1 MEVIKHKSYSWP
13 LETPE
18 GPEIKSELVLILI
31 QAAPRGRSRGPHKP
45 SIPEPL
51 RRQPDPLRLAS
62 AAPLR
67 GLVPPPLLRR
77 GRRHR
82 RGAALLRPE
91 RRWESP
97 EELLDDAVDVCAK
110 LCPGLADPAAEV
122 EDGGGGGEELLVI
135 GGGMVEVEIEGVL
148 RGRGGPREVGRG
160 DVGLDE
166 AGEALGEAI
175 RQILPMALHLLPWLE
190 GEGSLRG
197 HGRRGEEV

>member
-18 GPEIKSELVLILI
+18 SPEIESELVLILI
-31 QAAPRGRSRGPHKP
+31 QAAPRGCSRGPHKP
-45 SIPEPL
+45 SIL

-62 AAPLR
+62 ATPLR
-67 GLVPPPLLRR
+67 GLVPPPPLRR
-77 GRRHR
+77 RRRR

-97 EELLDDAVDVCAK
+97 EELLNDAVYVCAK
-110 LCPGLADPAAEV
+110 LCPGLTDPAAEV

-197 HGRRGEEV
+197 HGRRGEEF